1 MTATKIFNPKGW
13 LIGFAIL
20 HAVLFLIPQLFA
32 TSATASMNWGDG
44 NVPAHAEFYELQ
56 MGVLG
61 IGYTPILIAIAVL
74 TEGALR
80 AKLALVTGL
89 SMGVIGG
96 LNTYINIQKAGYM
109 EDMPLAFMI
118 GMPLIVFGGL
128 TLSGWLNLNDG
139 E

>member
-1 MTATKIFNPKGW
+1 MNVTKIFNPKGW

-20 HAVLFLIPQLFA
+20 HTVLFLIPQLFA
-32 TSATASMNWGDG
+32 ISATASMNWGDG

-61 IGYTPILIAIAVL
+61 IGYTPILIAMAVL

-89 SMGVIGG
+89 SMGTKYYVRVTAHTTVESNVSDHRPVVCD
-96 LNTYINIQKAGYM
+96 LELREEAREALRK
-109 EDMPLAFMI
+109 PC
-118 GMPLIVFGGL
+118 
-128 TLSGWLNLNDG
+128 
-139 E
+139 